1 MAAPQIGPDQPPTV
15 QRRARQQIE
24 QPQQQVDSSQPPS
37 NADHDGRGPH
47 AGERDGQRTECRRQR
62 QAGSR
67 TRERD
72 PESGFGRLC
81 LAAKRGHPAEQ
92 PQRHALN
99 GYPGATSDDGVR
111 ELMSQQRRQQHDR
124 ATCAEK
130 PIDHGRVASDGT
142 RQHGRQT
149 PGEQPQDHQHA
160 PVDVHH
166 KPGDPPKRDRITH
179 WVPPMLAD
187 KAFRAGG

>member
-1 MAAPQIGPDQPPTV
+1 MAGVRTPASVMANAPNVADSARLVAGP
-15 QRRARQQIE
+15 A
-24 QPQQQVDSSQPPS
+24 
-37 NADHDGRGPH
+37 NAIRK
-47 AGERDGQRTECRRQR
+47 
-62 QAGSR
+62 
-67 TRERD
+67 
-72 PESGFGRLC
+72 
-81 LAAKRGHPAEQ
+81 AALRGHPAEQ